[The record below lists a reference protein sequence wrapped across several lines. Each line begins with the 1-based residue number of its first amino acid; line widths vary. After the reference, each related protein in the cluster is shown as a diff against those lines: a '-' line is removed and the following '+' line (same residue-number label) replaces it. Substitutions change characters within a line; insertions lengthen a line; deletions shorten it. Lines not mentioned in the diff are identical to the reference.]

1 MHGMKGGIFMK
12 KEKEEATIAALPVDR
27 LLTTDEVAEAL
38 GNTDRTFVNRIIN
51 AGLLL
56 AMRFGPRK
64 KVPTSV
70 LNQFIQDFTGLDIV
84 AEVEKAEKIEAAR
97 KKATA

>member
-1 MHGMKGGIFMK
+1 MHGMKGVVHMK
-12 KEKEEATIAALPVDR
+12 KEKEESKITELPADR
-27 LLTTDEVAEAL
+27 LLTTDEVAEVL
-38 GNTDRTFVNRIIN
+38 GGTDRTFVNRIIN

-56 AMRFGPRK
+56 AIRFGPRK

-70 LNQFIQDFTGLDIV
+70 LNQFIEDFTGLDIV